1 MRRWVGWA
9 VFALM
14 HAFLAGQ
21 AVAQSRAS
29 PFYGEAAGAEQ
40 QALLEGLRTAQMAER
55 MAGVVNV
62 TLALRADLRVGFR
75 SCNSPNAFFSPQTR
89 EITLCLE
96 FLQLAAKTAAEDND
110 YLMKLP
116 REEYSRYVN
125 GLVWSIFFHEL
136 GHAVIFINQVPVT
149 GREEDVADQ
158 FAVWFAVRFV
168 PDGQKKMVEPGVWFW
183 NRLAKTRDL
192 SGLSAE
198 ERKRFMSNEHSRL
211 SCMLISIQSA
221 PPLAL

>member
-62 TLALRADLRVGFR
+62 TLALRKVAGPLRPARRPAEG
-75 SCNSPNAFFSPQTR
+75 
-89 EITLCLE
+89 
-96 FLQLAAKTAAEDND
+96 AAGHRRPAA
-110 YLMKLP
+110 
-116 REEYSRYVN
+116 
-125 GLVWSIFFHEL
+125 
-136 GHAVIFINQVPVT
+136 
-149 GREEDVADQ
+149 
-158 FAVWFAVRFV
+158 
-168 PDGQKKMVEPGVWFW
+168 
-183 NRLAKTRDL
+183 
-192 SGLSAE
+192 
-198 ERKRFMSNEHSRL
+198 
-211 SCMLISIQSA
+211 
-221 PPLAL
+221 